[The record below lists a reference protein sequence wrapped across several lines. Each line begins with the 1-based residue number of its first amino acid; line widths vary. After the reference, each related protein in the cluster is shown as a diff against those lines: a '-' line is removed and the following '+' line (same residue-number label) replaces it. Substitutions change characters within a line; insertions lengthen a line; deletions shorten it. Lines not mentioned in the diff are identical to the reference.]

1 MCKALIANLSPSIAI
16 LVDVG
21 GLDSPFIYIC
31 NSYAIPLSM
40 QVYC

>member
-1 MCKALIANLSPSIAI
+1 MCKALITNLSPFIAI

-21 GLDSPFIYIC
+21 GLDLLFIYIC
-31 NSYAIPLSM
+31 NSCAIPLNM